1 MSGFHHKK
9 TQRTDPSD
17 SILALSQGAKKYNL
31 ARPQMTRENVVR
43 IVKGR

>member
-1 MSGFHHKK
+1 MSDFHYNR
-9 TQRTDPSD
+9 TQRTDLSN
-17 SILALSQGAKKYNL
+17 SILALAQGAKKYNL

>member
-1 MSGFHHKK
+1 MSGSHHNK
-9 TQRTDPSD
+9 TPKTDLSD
-17 SILALSQGAKKYNL
+17 SILALAQGAKKYNL